1 MKTIHQTVLIL
12 LSILWMT
19 GCNSLASSKSADKSP
34 PRESIDI
41 LFLAMDQSESQIF
54 KLLLPEIHR
63 RNLKTQVFTLGRADT
78 LFADTKGALSIAAM
92 TPLPANFSDDRTVLL
107 NQNAVTKIVESV
119 RPNIV
124 VTGMSHAIE
133 AQLSNHF
140 REQGSIIIALYDHFG
155 LISQTPH
162 ISPWLKTI
170 TGVDELLLPGHYQAV
185 DAGKLAAFQSS
196 QIAISGHPVLE
207 QWDITFLVGNPVQQ
221 KQRLGLDPKR
231 PIILFAGGH
240 DSEYQQWLTLFLQSM
255 AERPDI
261 QVLIAPHPQ
270 TNGQLERDSVQ
281 SSKLNNVLVMDGNT
295 TIAELATVA
304 DLVVTFKSIIG
315 FQAAWQELPV
325 IFIAGEEYNNIL
337 TDAGLASR
345 ASSWQQILNSVYRY
359 IDRPQHSE
367 KTSFKML
374 GVPDHS
380 LQRITDH
387 LQTTVKQMID
397 AGVSLLEN
405 LQIEDSRQ

>member
-1 MKTIHQTVLIL
+1 M
-12 LSILWMT
+12 
-19 GCNSLASSKSADKSP
+19 DKSP
-34 PRESIDI
+34 PSEPTDI
-41 LFLAMDQSESQIF
+41 LFLAMDQSESQVF

-63 RNLKTQVFTLGRADT
+63 RNLDTRIFTLGRADT
-78 LFADTKGALSIAAM
+78 VFADTKGALSIATM
-92 TPLPANFSDDRTVLL
+92 TPLPTNLSDDRTVLL
-107 NQNAVTKIVESV
+107 NQNAVTKIVESI
-119 RPNIV
+119 RPTVV

-140 REQGSIIIALYDHFG
+140 REKGSIIIALYDRFG
-155 LISQTPH
+155 LISQTPQV
-162 ISPWLKTI
+162 SPWLAT
-170 TGVDELLLPGHYQAV
+170 TSGVDELLLPGHYQAV

-207 QWDITFLVGNPVQQ
+207 QWDSTFLVANPTQQ

-231 PIILFAGGH
+231 PIILFTGGR
-240 DSEYQQWLTLFLQSM
+240 DPEYQQQWLTLFLRSM

-261 QVLIAPHPQ
+261 QVLITPHPQ
-270 TNGQLERDSVQ
+270 TDGQLERNTVQ
-281 SSKLNNVLVMDGNT
+281 SLKLENVLVMDGST

-304 DLVVTFKSIIG
+304 DLVVTLKSTAG
-315 FQAAWQELPV
+315 FQAAWQALPV
-325 IFIAGEEYNNIL
+325 LFIAGEEYNNIL
-337 TDAGLASR
+337 TDAGIASR

-367 KTSFKML
+367 TTSFKML

-387 LQTTVKQMID
+387 LQTTVQQMVD
-397 AGVSLLEN
+397 AGVPLLEN